1 MSLAW
6 TQKVKCEMKESSL
19 YEQFTISLL
28 HVKVESGLWYIP
40 TVPPSMPI
48 SRRQRVDCGTSQ
60 QYPHRCL
67 SVEGREWTVV
77 HPNSTPIDAY
87 QSKVDRE
94 SGCGTSQEYTH
105 RCLSLTVASTQETTV
120 CKCTSFVIYYK
131 QHKNT
136 NIIY

>member
-19 YEQFTISLL
+19 YEQFTIYFFNMF
-28 HVKVESGLWYIP
+28 VA
-40 TVPPSMPI
+40 
-48 SRRQRVDCGTSQ
+48 RQ
-60 QYPHRCL
+60 
-67 SVEGREWTVV
+67 GREWTVV

-87 QSKVDRE
+87 QSKVEWTVVHPNITPIDAYQSKVERE
-94 SGCGTSQEYTH
+94 SGCGTSQQYTH

>member
-19 YEQFTISLL
+19 YEQFTIYFFNMF
-28 HVKVESGLWYIP
+28 VA
-40 TVPPSMPI
+40 
-48 SRRQRVDCGTSQ
+48 R
-60 QYPHRCL
+60 
-67 SVEGREWTVV
+67 EGREWTVV

-87 QSKVDRE
+87 QSKVERE